1 MGPRLRGDYQLLS
14 SVGRLHPNPMLLFI
28 EQCLNGLQFGLLL
41 FLLAAG
47 LTLVFGIM
55 DLVNLAHG
63 SLYMVGAYFA
73 ATFAAL
79 TGSFVAGALLALL
92 ATLLVGMAVEVIA
105 LRRLYGRDHLDHV
118 LGTFGLILFFN
129 ELVRLVWGPAGLTLS
144 LPAWLNTALQIVPGL
159 YYPTYRFAIIVVTL
173 AVAVLLYLLVMRTRI
188 GMLIRAG
195 ASNREMV
202 GALGVNI
209 KLLYTL
215 VFGLGAALAGL
226 AGLMQAPILTV
237 QIGMGENVLILAFVV
252 IIIGGIGSI
261 RGAFIASIFV
271 GLLDTVGR
279 AFLID
284 LLRAVFSQTAAST
297 AGPAL
302 SSMLIYVLMAVVLV
316 LRPEG
321 LFPVSGK

>member
-1 MGPRLRGDYQLLS
+1 
-14 SVGRLHPNPMLLFI
+14 MLYFL
-28 EQCLNGLQFGLLL
+28 EQCLNGVQLGMLL

-47 LTLVFGIM
+47 LTLIFGIM

-63 SLYMVGAYFA
+63 SFYMLGAYFA

-79 TGSFVAGALLALL
+79 TGSFVLAAILALG

-105 LRRLYGRDHLDHV
+105 MRRLYGRDHLDHV

-129 ELVRLVWGPAGLTLS
+129 EMVRLVWGPAGMTLNLPPS
-144 LPAWLNTALQIVPGL
+144 LLSAIQILPGL
-159 YYPTYRFAIIVVTL
+159 YYPLYRAVIIAVTL
-173 AVAVLLYLLVMRTRI
+173 SVAVFLYLLIMRTRI

-195 ASNREMV
+195 ATNREMV
-202 GALGVNI
+202 GALGINI
-209 KLLYTL
+209 KLLYTF

-237 QIGMGENVLILAFVV
+237 QIGMGENILILAFVV

-261 RGAFIASIFV
+261 RGAFIASIFA
-271 GLLDTVGR
+271 GLIDTIGR
-279 AFLID
+279 AFLPD
-284 LLRAVFSQTAAST
+284 LLRLFLTTTAAST
-297 AGPAL
+297 AGPAI
-302 SSMLIYVLMAVVLV
+302 SSMLIYLLMAVVLV

-321 LFPVSGK
+321 LFPPARR